1 MSINPNIL
9 VVDDEQGVRLT
20 IRKALEKEGYNV
32 IEASCSREALNIIE
46 KKSVSLAIVD
56 YRMPGM
62 NGVELIERI
71 REKRKIPIIIITAYG
86 FEKLNMEELN
96 GALDYITKPFDLDRL
111 RESVEILL
119 EREKILEDVVHEVEM
134 SEDGFCGMVGKSSA
148 MLEVYSLI
156 KKVAGTDFNV
166 LITGESGSGKE
177 LCARAIHCLSKRA
190 TKPFISVAC
199 SAIPDTLLEAEL
211 FGYEKGAFTGAEKSK
226 AGKFELGNKGTIF
239 LDEIGDM
246 PLFTQAKILRVLQE
260 KEIERL
266 GSEKAVKVDVRVIS
280 ATNVD
285 LAQAV
290 KEGRFREDLYYR
302 LNVFRIHLP
311 PLRERKEDIPLLVLH
326 FLKKYSLRDRVI
338 QAISIEALEKLI
350 NYDWPGNVRE
360 LENVIQRAI
369 ILTRGDILESSH
381 IQGLKEEVVSRR
393 RTIKFRKKILPL
405 NTAISQAVEE
415 LERELILKALQE
427 AKNNKSKAAEL
438 LKISR
443 KSLHNKLKKYNI
455 G

>member
-1 MSINPNIL
+1 MSISPNIL

-32 IEASCSREALNIIE
+32 FEASCGREALSIIE
-46 KKSVSLAIVD
+46 KRGVSLAIVD

-62 NGVELIERI
+62 NGVELIEKI
-71 REKRKIPIIIITAYG
+71 RAKRKIPIIIITAYG

-111 RESVEILL
+111 RESVETLL

-177 LCARAIHCLSKRA
+177 LCARAIHCLSRRA
-190 TKPFISVAC
+190 AKPFISVAC

-226 AGKFELGNKGTIF
+226 SGKFELGNKGTIF

-266 GSEKAVKVDVRVIS
+266 GSEKTVKVDVRIIS

-369 ILTRGDILESSH
+369 ILTRGNILESSH

-405 NTAISQAVEE
+405 NTAISQAV
-415 LERELILKALQE
+415 
-427 AKNNKSKAAEL
+427 
-438 LKISR
+438 
-443 KSLHNKLKKYNI
+443 
-455 G
+455 